1 MALRG
6 EEVTYD
12 SLNAVATISKEL
24 YISLFS
30 RILWTQR
37 KLAYTELRARIRANK
52 GKVDPLDQA
61 EVKALIISKTKEIR
75 ANVCKRK
82 GIEPSECMVVLQQC
96 YFKYLSDPEFTGAI
110 NRVRGR
116 HTFIIGRIIDGELIP
131 EIEHLDI
138 NNSSDEA
145 LDGINEEIFAKLSR

>member
-12 SLNAVATISKEL
+12 SLNAVGTISKEQ

-30 RILWTQR
+30 RILWTLR

-52 GKVDPLDQA
+52 GKVDSLDQT
-61 EVKALIISKTKEIR
+61 EVKALVISSTKEIK
-75 ANVCKRK
+75 ASVCKRE
-82 GIEPSECMVVLQQC
+82 GIESSECMVVLQQC
-96 YFKYLSDPEFTGAI
+96 YFKNLGDPEFTAAI
-110 NRVRGR
+110 NKVRTR
-116 HTFIIGRIIDGELIP
+116 HSFVLGRILAGELVP

-138 NNSSDEA
+138 DNSSDEA
-145 LDGINEEIFAKLSR
+145 LDAINDDIFAKLSR